1 MQLSKVAVE
10 NDVLVY
16 LWLSNFIKHF
26 SFILSYYF
34 VFTIMHGMICDSR
47 SSPEVEVYFF
57 A

>member
-10 NDVLVY
+10 NDV
-16 LWLSNFIKHF
+16 

-34 VFTIMHGMICDSR
+34 VFTIMHGVICDSR
-47 SSPEVEVYFF
+47 SSPEAEVYFF